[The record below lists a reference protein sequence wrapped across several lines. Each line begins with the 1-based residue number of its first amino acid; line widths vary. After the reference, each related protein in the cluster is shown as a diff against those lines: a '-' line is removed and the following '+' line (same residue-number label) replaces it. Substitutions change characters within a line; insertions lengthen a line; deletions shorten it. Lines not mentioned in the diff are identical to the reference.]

1 MKNDIGKIEKENYYI
16 KAIYNSNEYYE
27 KKVKILGEEFVKNNK
42 NKCKIVYKNN
52 IYELKVYLEDID
64 KNYNHKDL
72 VIIKIIFIHD
82 IINLSYMFYNCNCLI
97 SLTDNIKTNVSIHY
111 LQIYSTNLKFMFFR
125 CSSLISLPDIS
136 KWDTSNV
143 NYMAYMFFGCSSLI
157 SLPDLSKLDTS
168 NVNNMN
174 GMFYE
179 CYSLISL
186 PDISKWDTSNVNDM
200 KYMFYKCSSLISLPD
215 ISKWN
220 TSRVNEMKYMFY
232 KCSSLIS
239 LPDISKW
246 DTSNVK
252 DMCFMFLG
260 CKYLFKLPLFYLINK
275 DNDNII
281 FEVTFRINKNKRL
294 RILGKKFIENNFY
307 NCIII
312 YKDNAYELKEY
323 FEDIDNIDHKDIV
336 KFFLCLNKKINDI
349 SYLFYECDSLISVD
363 YYQINSQSNEIND
376 KFDTNINLNN
386 SIISSFSSDLELYSF
401 PMSTLYNNKV
411 INTLSEKENF
421 EIFFQISFIQLIN
434 MNSMFFKCS
443 SLISLPDISKWDTS
457 NVNYM
462 NRMFYDCSS
471 LISLPDISKWNTS
484 NVNNMYDMF
493 HGCSSLI
500 SLPDIS
506 KWDTSNVNYMHG
518 IFHGC
523 SSIMSLPD
531 ISKWNTS
538 KINYMNDMFH
548 GCSSLISLP
557 DISKW
562 DTSNIETME
571 YMFYKCSSLISLPD
585 ISKWDTSNVNDM
597 KFMFVGCSSLISLP
611 DISKWDT
618 SNVNDMKYMFY
629 GCSSLISLPDLI
641 SKWKISNYYN
651 YVNFRDCFNCLIYSK
666 NN

>member
-1 MKNDIGKIEKENYYI
+1 M
-16 KAIYNSNEYYE
+16 
-27 KKVKILGEEFVKNNK
+27 
-42 NKCKIVYKNN
+42 
-52 IYELKVYLEDID
+52 
-64 KNYNHKDL
+64 
-72 VIIKIIFIHD
+72 
-82 IINLSYMFYNCNCLI
+82 
-97 SLTDNIKTNVSIHY
+97 
-111 LQIYSTNLKFMFFR
+111 
-125 CSSLISLPDIS
+125 
-136 KWDTSNV
+136 
-143 NYMAYMFFGCSSLI
+143 
-157 SLPDLSKLDTS
+157 DTS

-252 DMCFMFLG
+252 DMCFMFSG

-312 YKDNAYELKEY
+312 NKDNAYELKEY

-386 SIISSFSSDLELYSF
+386 SIISNFSSDLELYSF
-401 PMSTLYNNKV
+401 PISTPYTITKL
-411 INTLSEKENF
+411 
-421 EIFFQISFIQLIN
+421 
-434 MNSMFFKCS
+434 
-443 SLISLPDISKWDTS
+443 
-457 NVNYM
+457 
-462 NRMFYDCSS
+462 
-471 LISLPDISKWNTS
+471 
-484 NVNNMYDMF
+484 
-493 HGCSSLI
+493 
-500 SLPDIS
+500 
-506 KWDTSNVNYMHG
+506 
-518 IFHGC
+518 
-523 SSIMSLPD
+523 
-531 ISKWNTS
+531 
-538 KINYMNDMFH
+538 
-548 GCSSLISLP
+548 
-557 DISKW
+557 
-562 DTSNIETME
+562 
-571 YMFYKCSSLISLPD
+571 
-585 ISKWDTSNVNDM
+585 
-597 KFMFVGCSSLISLP
+597 
-611 DISKWDT
+611 
-618 SNVNDMKYMFY
+618 
-629 GCSSLISLPDLI
+629 
-641 SKWKISNYYN
+641 
-651 YVNFRDCFNCLIYSK
+651 
-666 NN
+666 